1 VSTRAAVLRAR
12 RKVGL
17 AAVARVAVAV
27 TDRAGAPA
35 GPARA
40 ARRTRAGAP
49 ARRTRPGA
57 ATAAAAAAIATHPGA
72 GASGRSAG
80 TPGGGLEVADV
91 REASTGQNAEHRERS
106 TLAHPDEN
114 STKQQATTKGYNRPV
129 SEKKRGKRR
138 GVRKRRGAIE
148 RSVKRVRMGAE
159 NALEIMRLGR
169 LAERRGVPFEIT
181 HRDANYKL
189 RHYAPELAVG
199 TDRPPLVLI
208 PPLMLTAE
216 IYDVAPD
223 LSAVDTLAAR
233 GIDTWVIDFGA
244 PEREEGGM
252 HRTLDDHVRAVA
264 DAIRRVRAATGR
276 DVHLAGYSQGGMFA
290 YQACAYLGSEGVA
303 SLITFG
309 SPVDTHK
316 SLPRVSQ
323 NLTARLIRV
332 LEPVVGSALKRIEG
346 LPGFLTSTGFKL
358 LSPVKEVEQ
367 LFDFV
372 KKLHDRQALEK
383 REIRRRFLAGEGFV
397 AWPGPALLKF
407 IDEFIVHNRMVRGG
421 FVIDG
426 KSVTLAD
433 IRSPVLY
440 FVGSRDDI
448 ARPAMVR
455 AITRAIPGG
464 ELYEA
469 TVPAGHFGLVV
480 GSTAMRD
487 TWPTVIEW
495 LKWREGAGARPRLL
509 AVAEPDE
516 PMTAEEEEIEV
527 EDAAFDEPIEVEL
540 FSDAVRG
547 TAEQLWRRLGER
559 FEDLGES
566 VDNLRFQVPR
576 LTRLRDITAETRVS
590 FASSLA
596 EQAEKIPERTFFLWK
611 GRAFSYADAN
621 RRVES
626 VTRGLLDVGVRPGQ
640 HVAVVMRGR
649 PSHLSMVTALNRI
662 GAVAVLISPDVT
674 DADLERALALDTV
687 QLLAT
692 DPENAERARR
702 VYPGKVIVLGGG
714 GPNRELPSGVIDLER
729 IDPDAV
735 RVPEWY
741 RPNPGLAEDLALVF
755 VTVGHGTPGRA
766 ARITNRRWAFSA
778 LGAAAACTL
787 APRDTVYCC
796 LPLHHPAGLLVSVGS
811 ALVAG
816 SQLALATEFEPAVFW
831 SEVRRY
837 GATVAFYA
845 GELCRQLVNAPPS
858 AAELSNP
865 LRMFAGSGI
874 RADVWREVVGR
885 FDAGVLEFYASTEG
899 NLVLANA
906 AGDKIGALGRPLPGT
921 SELALVAWDFEHEDF
936 ERDAQ
941 GHARSVDTNE
951 PGLLVARL
959 ETGTAGER
967 EARVL
972 EGLFEPG
979 DRWFVTGDLLRRD
992 EDGDYWFVD
1001 RASDVIRTAAGPV
1014 HPRALEDTLY
1024 GLGDVAL
1031 ACVYDLELPG
1041 VPGEVVAAAIVPKAG
1056 REIDLARL
1064 LGEIELHHAPRDRP
1078 EIVRVLDEMALTD
1091 GFRPIKPLLRQAGLG
1106 GEGRTFRY
1114 DPSRRSY
1121 VPLAENRA
1129 ALAI

>member
-1 VSTRAAVLRAR
+1 
-12 RKVGL
+12 
-17 AAVARVAVAV
+17 
-27 TDRAGAPA
+27 
-35 GPARA
+35 
-40 ARRTRAGAP
+40 
-49 ARRTRPGA
+49 
-57 ATAAAAAAIATHPGA
+57 
-72 GASGRSAG
+72 
-80 TPGGGLEVADV
+80 
-91 REASTGQNAEHRERS
+91 
-106 TLAHPDEN
+106 
-114 STKQQATTKGYNRPV
+114 
-129 SEKKRGKRR
+129 
-138 GVRKRRGAIE
+138 
-148 RSVKRVRMGAE
+148 
-159 NALEIMRLGR
+159 
-169 LAERRGVPFEIT
+169 
-181 HRDANYKL
+181 
-189 RHYAPELAVG
+189 
-199 TDRPPLVLI
+199 
-208 PPLMLTAE
+208 
-216 IYDVAPD
+216 
-223 LSAVDTLAAR
+223 
-233 GIDTWVIDFGA
+233 
-244 PEREEGGM
+244 
-252 HRTLDDHVRAVA
+252 
-264 DAIRRVRAATGR
+264 
-276 DVHLAGYSQGGMFA
+276 MFA

-332 LEPVVGSALKRIEG
+332 LDPVVGQALKRIEG

-407 IDEFIVHNRMVRGG
+407 IDEFIVHNRMVKGG

-433 IRSPVLY
+433 IHSPVLY

-455 AITRAIPGG
+455 AITRAMPGG

-469 TVPAGHFGLVV
+469 SVPAGHFGLVV

-509 AVAEPDE
+509 AVAEPDAE
-516 PMTAEEEEIEV
+516 PLTAEEEEIEV
-527 EDAAFDEPIEVEL
+527 EDAAFDEPLEVEL
-540 FSDAVRG
+540 FSDALRG

-559 FEDLGES
+559 IEDLGES

-576 LTRLRDITAETRVS
+576 LTRLKSIEPATRVS
-590 FASSLA
+590 FALTLA
-596 EQAEKIPERTFFLWK
+596 EQSENIPERTFFLWK
-611 GRAFSYADAN
+611 GRAFSYAEAN

-649 PSHLSMVTALNRI
+649 PSYLSLVTALNRI
-662 GAVAVLISPDVT
+662 GAVAVLISPDVG
-674 DADLERALALDTV
+674 DGELERAFALDSV

-702 VYPGKVIVLGGG
+702 VFGGKVIVLGGG
-714 GPNRELPSGVIDLER
+714 GPNRDLPAGVVDLER
-729 IDPDAV
+729 IDPDGV
-735 RVPEWY
+735 RVPDWY
-741 RPNPGLAEDLALVF
+741 QPNPGRAEDLAAVF
-755 VTVGHGTPGRA
+755 VTVGHGTSGRA

-816 SQLALATEFEPAVFW
+816 SRLALATEFDAPVFW

-845 GELCRQLVNAPPS
+845 GEMCRQLVNAPPS

-874 RADVWREVVGR
+874 RGDVWREVVGR

-906 AGDKIGALGRPLPGT
+906 AGEKVGALGRPLPGT
-921 SELALVAWDFEHEDF
+921 SELALVAWDFDREDF
-936 ERDAQ
+936 ARDGQ
-941 GHARSVDTNE
+941 GHARQVDTNE
-951 PGLLVARL
+951 PGLLVARVGL
-959 ETGTAGER
+959 EHPAATAATSAGER
-967 EARVL
+967 EARIL

-1001 RASDVIRTAAGPV
+1001 RSSDVIRTSRGPV

-1041 VPGEVVAAAIVPKAG
+1041 VTGEVVAAAIVPKQG
-1056 REIDLARL
+1056 KEIDLARL
-1064 LGEIELHHAPRDRP
+1064 LGDIQEHHAPEARP
-1078 EIVRVLDEMALTD
+1078 EIVRILDHIPMTD
-1091 GFRPIKPLLRQAGLG
+1091 GFRPIKPLLRQAGLA

-1114 DPSRRSY
+1114 DPARKLY
-1121 VPLAENRA
+1121 AEVDEKRA